1 MRLETGG
8 LRVYGPRSPV
18 REAFRLSSF
27 SADGTCA
34 QPPAPAMANLNT
46 GATRDRAAAVLAF
59 SSCVCDSAA
68 GGCSSCVFISCVC
81 DAAAAGGCSSCVFI
95 SCVCDAAAGGCSS
108 CVFQLRFHPL
118 RV

>member
-27 SADGTCA
+27 SGDGTCA

-46 GATRDRAAAVLAF
+46 VATRGDAAAVLGKVFGGTLSATKELL
-59 SSCVCDSAA
+59 CVCVRVRVCACA
-68 GGCSSCVFISCVC
+68 CVW
-81 DAAAAGGCSSCVFI
+81 GN
-95 SCVCDAAAGGCSS
+95 
-108 CVFQLRFHPL
+108 
-118 RV
+118 